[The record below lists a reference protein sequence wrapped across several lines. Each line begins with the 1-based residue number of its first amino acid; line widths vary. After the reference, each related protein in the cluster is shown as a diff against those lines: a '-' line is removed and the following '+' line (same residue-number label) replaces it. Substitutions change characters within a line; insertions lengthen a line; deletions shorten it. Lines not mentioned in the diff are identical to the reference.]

1 MLAARQNFLIMLQK
15 YATDALKTSSKRLIQ
30 KTAEA
35 TGDFIDNKIADRVR
49 KVSKNWKQNHSEKV
63 MSEYDKETPKE
74 RYISRKTQEVTD
86 ELRFKLYNNS
96 IWKTPEATGDF
107 ISKKIAKVSKKIKI
121 IVQRQLQTRMIKQ
134 YLKKNIYFQ
143 KKGTKLL
150 IIWQLIQYY
159 NSIIIKY
166 PKKIYCNIPNQ
177 PSKFRIKSWVEI
189 TDDARG
195 RYNTNYQIR
204 FRTSMARSVICDYSD
219 AYILVIVTIT
229 VKNSGTATD
238 PNNRVKKVIFKNID
252 PFANCISEINNK
264 EIYHANDNDVVIPMY
279 NLIEYSDN
287 YSKTSG
293 SLWKHYR
300 DESFID
306 NNCYIVDVP
315 DFPDSGWS
323 KYK

>member
-1 MLAARQNFLIMLQK
+1 M
-15 YATDALKTSSKRLIQ
+15 
-30 KTAEA
+30 
-35 TGDFIDNKIADRVR
+35 
-49 KVSKNWKQNHSEKV
+49 
-63 MSEYDKETPKE
+63 
-74 RYISRKTQEVTD
+74 
-86 ELRFKLYNNS
+86 
-96 IWKTPEATGDF
+96 
-107 ISKKIAKVSKKIKI
+107 
-121 IVQRQLQTRMIKQ
+121 
-134 YLKKNIYFQ
+134 
-143 KKGTKLL
+143 
-150 IIWQLIQYY
+150 
-159 NSIIIKY
+159 
-166 PKKIYCNIPNQ
+166 
-177 PSKFRIKSWVEI
+177 

-315 DFPDSGWS
+315 NFPDSGWS

>member
-15 YATDALKTSSKRLIQ
+15 YATDALKTSSKILIQ

-35 TGDFIDNKIADRVR
+35 AGDFIDNKIADRVR

-134 YLKKNIYFQ
+134 YPKKNIYFQ

-150 IIWQLIQYY
+150 IIW
-159 NSIIIKY
+159 
-166 PKKIYCNIPNQ
+166 
-177 PSKFRIKSWVEI
+177 
-189 TDDARG
+189 
-195 RYNTNYQIR
+195 
-204 FRTSMARSVICDYSD
+204 
-219 AYILVIVTIT
+219 
-229 VKNSGTATD
+229 
-238 PNNRVKKVIFKNID
+238 
-252 PFANCISEINNK
+252 
-264 EIYHANDNDVVIPMY
+264 
-279 NLIEYSDN
+279 
-287 YSKTSG
+287 
-293 SLWKHYR
+293 
-300 DESFID
+300 
-306 NNCYIVDVP
+306 
-315 DFPDSGWS
+315 
-323 KYK
+323 